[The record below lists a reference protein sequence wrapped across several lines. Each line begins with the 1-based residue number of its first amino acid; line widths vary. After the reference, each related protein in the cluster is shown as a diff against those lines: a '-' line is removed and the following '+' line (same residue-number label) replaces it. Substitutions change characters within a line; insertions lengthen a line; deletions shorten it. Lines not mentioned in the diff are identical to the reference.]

1 MTIKIQALL
10 NLPVEQAWSV
20 WTQPQHIIH
29 WNFASPEW
37 FCLAAINDLQP
48 GGRMNWRMEARDKSA
63 GFDFTGRYL
72 EVIEHELIKLQLDD
86 NRMVMIEFT
95 PQLNQTLVTETFE
108 AESENPVEMQKA
120 GWQAILD
127 NYKSYAES
135 I

>member
-1 MTIKIQALL
+1 
-10 NLPVEQAWSV
+10 
-20 WTQPQHIIH
+20 
-29 WNFASPEW
+29 
-37 FCLAAINDLQP
+37 
-48 GGRMNWRMEARDKSA
+48 MNWRMEARDKSA

-72 EVIEHELIKLQLDD
+72 EIIEHELIKLQLDD
-86 NRMVMIEFT
+86 KRMVMIEFT